1 MKKLILLVVA
11 FSGLAV
17 SAQTV
22 SKKVAL
28 TKGDQLEQV
37 SKVTMNL
44 TQEMMGQTMEIV
56 MNSTSQSLV
65 VVKDASNGSFEVAS
79 TLKSV
84 LMNMNAMGQEMNF
97 DSNKKEDLEG
107 EMGAPYRDMLNKP
120 SDFVLDK
127 HGVVTQVKNKP
138 AVKDDGNMMGSMI
151 GGAMNE
157 EKEGASFSSIA
168 NIPAKGV
175 KVGDSWSDSANAD
188 GARTFTTYTLKE
200 VKGNEGVVSVK
211 GDLSMNKEMEQQG
224 MTMVMDM
231 KGSSTGEYLF
241 DVVTGIIKSKKI
253 TTKAS
258 GNIDVMGQSVPMV
271 MESTVESTVSK
282 K

>member
-65 VVKDASNGSFEVAS
+65 EVKNASNGGFEVAS

-97 DSNKKEDLEG
+97 DSNKKEDLDG

-127 HGVVTQVKNKP
+127 HGVVTEVKNKP

-157 EKEGASFSSIA
+157 EKEGASFSTIA

-200 VKGNEGVVSVK
+200 IKGNDGVVSVK
-211 GDLSMNKEMEQQG
+211 GDLSKNKEMEQQG

-231 KGSSTGEYLF
+231 KGSSIGEYLF
-241 DVVTGIIKSKKI
+241 DVATGIIKSKKI

>member
-65 VVKDASNGSFEVAS
+65 EVKNASNGGFEVAS

-97 DSNKKEDLEG
+97 DSNKKEDLDG

-127 HGVVTQVKNKP
+127 HGVVTEVKNKP

-157 EKEGASFSSIA
+157 EKEGASFSTIA

-200 VKGNEGVVSVK
+200 IKGNDGVVSVK

-231 KGSSTGEYLF
+231 KGSSIGEYLF
-241 DVVTGIIKSKKI
+241 DVATGIIKSKKI

>member
-65 VVKDASNGSFEVAS
+65 EVKNASNGGFEVAS

-97 DSNKKEDLEG
+97 DSNKKEDLDG

-127 HGVVTQVKNKP
+127 HGVVTEVKNKP

-157 EKEGASFSSIA
+157 EKEGASFSTIA

-200 VKGNEGVVSVK
+200 IKGNDGVVSVK

-241 DVVTGIIKSKKI
+241 DVATGIIKSKKI
-253 TTKAS
+253 CIYCGGYRRS
-258 GNIDVMGQSVPMV
+258 G
-271 MESTVESTVSK
+271 T
-282 K
+282 